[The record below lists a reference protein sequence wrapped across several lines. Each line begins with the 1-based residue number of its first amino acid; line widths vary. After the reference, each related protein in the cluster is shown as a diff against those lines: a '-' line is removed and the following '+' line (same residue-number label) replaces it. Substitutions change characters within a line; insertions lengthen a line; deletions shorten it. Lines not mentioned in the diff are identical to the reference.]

1 MAYSER
7 THPPIFPPGLHQIAV
22 ETLEETFVAPGF
34 DTQLRH
40 RLTTQLRLFVGVL
53 ANLGVHGDIWIDGS
67 YVTKKPDPRD
77 VDVALSMTPMALR
90 TLADEHKSR
99 LAYYGDE
106 SGRSHVRSRWQVDF
120 YVFDSTNLRRYEYF
134 RALFSNNPDQANQK
148 GIPFIRL

>member
-1 MAYSER
+1 MAYSEP
-7 THPPIFPPGLHQIAV
+7 THPPIFPPGLHQMAI
-22 ETLEETFVAPGF
+22 ETLEETFVAPEF
-34 DTQLRH
+34 DTPLRR

-67 YVTKKPDPRD
+67 CVTKKPDPRD

-90 TLADEHKSR
+90 ALSDEHQRR

-106 SGRSHVRSRWQVDF
+106 RGRSHIRSRWQVDF
-120 YVFDSTNLRRYEYF
+120 YVFNSTNRRRYEYF
-134 RALFSNNPDQANQK
+134 RALFANNPDQANQK